1 VESAVICVTFGPVPM
16 TRAQYHAIGERI
28 PAPPDGRDYHVCY
41 GEDGALYVTEVWA
54 SEQDLHRHN
63 EALAEVLAEV
73 FDEPV
78 ALNRTTRPVVG
89 IQRPGEPPVSVG

>member
-1 VESAVICVTFGPVPM
+1 MICVTFGPVPM

-63 EALAEVLAEV
+63 EALAEV